1 MSARG
6 LINNV
11 SCPQGLGVGGGIP
24 GHHPHNTLP
33 ARVGATT
40 EGSQRNLH
48 FPPNHQPSG
57 RHFKPFDHRKI
68 NPMAEIQENP
78 YEQSATANI
87 PPQGYNGY
95 NGHHPGPDG
104 QGDNTYIVH
113 HNTHIPHMPS
123 ELRHTNYGAAKP
135 HLVHPQVLQHRDGI
149 N

>member
-1 MSARG
+1 M
-6 LINNV
+6 
-11 SCPQGLGVGGGIP
+11 PT
-24 GHHPHNTLP
+24 HHPHNTLP
-33 ARVGATT
+33 ARVGAAA

-48 FPPNHQPSG
+48 FGPNHQPSG

-78 YEQSATANI
+78 YEQSAAAGVVPNI

-95 NGHHPGPDG
+95 NGHHSQDG

-113 HNTHIPHMPS
+113 HNTHIPHMPA
-123 ELRHTNYGAAKP
+123 ELRHTNYGPAKP